1 MRAGA
6 HPSREGAHP
15 SREGAH
21 PWMANST
28 PEAKAAMLRAIGA
41 PSIESLFSQIP
52 AEHRFTGTLE
62 LPPALASEAALKRH
76 MLGLLKKNQDCE
88 QNLSFLGAG
97 IWQHHVPA
105 VVDEIA
111 GRSEFLTNVW
121 GTPMSDHG
129 RNQAWFE
136 FCSQLGE
143 LVGLEFVGLP
153 VYSWGCAIGYA
164 VRMAARLN
172 GRREVLVPATMDP
185 ERLDVLRQYCEPEGS
200 GGHIAVVS
208 VACDPAT
215 GLLDL
220 ADLKAK
226 LSTRSTAVYFEN
238 PGFLGVIETQGA
250 AIAAAARAVGAE
262 CIVGV
267 DPISLGVLAPPGEYG
282 ADMVV
287 GTIQTLGVH
296 MSCGGGAGGF
306 IASRDEERY
315 AREYPTLNI
324 SIAPTVNA
332 GEWGFALSL
341 AHQSS
346 YGMREEGKDWT
357 GNSVYLNAVA
367 ASAYMT
373 LLGPQGFF
381 EVGERILQRTAHA
394 AAALGSVPGVRVRY
408 TKGVFK
414 ELVVD
419 FTATGRSVATIN
431 AALLARGIFG
441 GRDLSPEFP
450 QFGQSALYAF
460 TEIHTAE
467 DVQRLVGALKEI
479 VA

>member
-1 MRAGA
+1 MMVDRRG
-6 HPSREGAHP
+6 
-15 SREGAH
+15 GAH

-28 PEAKAAMLRAIGA
+28 PEAKAAMLQAIGA
-41 PSIESLFSQIP
+41 PSIESLFAQIP
-52 AEHRFTGTLE
+52 ESHRLRGTLG
-62 LPPALASEAALKRH
+62 LPPAIPSEVALKRH
-76 MLGLLKKNQDCE
+76 MLDLLKKNRDCE
-88 QNLSFLGAG
+88 ANLSFLGAG

-136 FCSQLGE
+136 FCAQLGE

-153 VYSWGCAIGYA
+153 VYSWGCALGFA
-164 VRMAARLN
+164 ARMAARLN
-172 GRREVLVPATMDP
+172 GRREVLVPAGMDP
-185 ERLDVLRQYCEPEGS
+185 ERLDVLRQYAEPEGS
-200 GGHIAVVS
+200 GGHIAVVP
-208 VACDPAT
+208 VGFDAAT

-220 ADLKAK
+220 ADLRAK
-226 LSTRSTAVYFEN
+226 LSARTSAVYFEN
-238 PGFLGVIETQGA
+238 PGFLGVIETHGA
-250 AIAAAARAVGAE
+250 AIAAAAHAVGAE

-267 DPISLGVLAPPGEYG
+267 DPISLGVLAPPSDYG
-282 ADMVV
+282 ADIVV
-287 GTIQTLGVH
+287 GTIQTLGIH

-381 EVGERILQRTAHA
+381 EIGERILQRTAHA
-394 AAALGSVPGVRVRY
+394 ARLLAGLPGVAVRY
-408 TKGVFK
+408 RQGVFK

-419 FTATGRSVATIN
+419 FNATGRSVAAIN
-431 AALLARGIFG
+431 AALLERNIFG
-441 GRDLSPEFP
+441 GRDLSPDLP

-467 DVQRLVGALKEI
+467 DVQRLVAALTEI
-479 VA
+479 LA

>member
-1 MRAGA
+1 M
-6 HPSREGAHP
+6 ST
-15 SREGAH
+15 AH

-28 PEAKAAMLRAIGA
+28 PEAKAAMLREIGA
-41 PSIESLFSQIP
+41 PDIASLFAQIP
-52 AEHRFTGTLE
+52 DDHRFRGTLD
-62 LPPALASEAALKRH
+62 LPPALTSEAALKRH

-88 QNLSFLGAG
+88 ANLSFLGAG

-105 VVDEIA
+105 VVNEVA

-121 GTPMSDHG
+121 GTSMSDHG

-136 FCSQLGE
+136 FCAQLGE
-143 LVGLEFVGLP
+143 LVGMEFVGLP

-164 VRMAARLN
+164 ARMAARLN
-172 GRREVLVPATMDP
+172 GRREVLVPASMDP

-200 GGHIAVVS
+200 HGHIGVVL
-208 VACDPAT
+208 VDFDAAT
-215 GLLDL
+215 GLIDL
-220 ADLKAK
+220 ADFRAK
-226 LSTRSTAVYFEN
+226 VSSKTSAVYFEN

-262 CIVGV
+262 VIVGV
-267 DPISLGVLAPPGEYG
+267 DPISLGVLAPPSDYG

-287 GTIQTLGVH
+287 GTIQTLGIH

-315 AREYPTLNI
+315 AREYPTLNV
-324 SIAPTVNA
+324 SIAPTVNP
-332 GEWGFALSL
+332 GEWGFALAL

-373 LLGPQGFF
+373 LLGPQGFV
-381 EVGERILQRTAHA
+381 EIGERILQRTAHA
-394 AAALGSVPGVRVRY
+394 ARVLAEVPGVRVRY
-408 TKGVFK
+408 ASGVFK
-414 ELVVD
+414 ELVVE
-419 FTATGRSVATIN
+419 FTGKTVAGVN
-431 AALLARGIFG
+431 AALRARGIFG
-441 GRDLSPEFP
+441 GLDLSASFP

-460 TEIHTAE
+460 TEIHSE
-467 DVQRLVGALKEI
+467 GDVRQLADALKEI
-479 VA
+479 V